1 MLHFILDLIKYVFPF
16 VFIASI
22 VLLIMWSRKSKEDQ
36 DRIKADKST
45 IGKIYNGLV
54 SSGMFFAGAAGS
66 NNNSDNESYH
76 NKLMDDNCA
85 SVPSLE
91 TDTDNDYE
99 SDDYYECDDGYESDD
114 GCYIDLDEKYD
125 LTEEDTDE

>member
-36 DRIKADKST
+36 DKMKADKSV
-45 IGKIYNGLV
+45 IGKIHNGLI
-54 SSGMFFAGAAGS
+54 SAGMFFVGAAGS
-66 NNNSDNESYH
+66 NNNSDNESYD
-76 NKLMDDNCA
+76 NKLMDDNCT
-85 SVPSLE
+85 SVTPLE
-91 TDTDNDYE
+91 TDTDDDYESAYDYE
-99 SDDYYECDDGYESDD
+99 SDDD
-114 GCYIDLDEKYD
+114 CYIDLDEEYD

>member
-1 MLHFILDLIKYVFPF
+1 MLHFILDLIKYLFPF

-22 VLLIMWSRKSKEDQ
+22 ILLIIWSRKPKEDQ
-36 DRIKADKST
+36 DKMKADKSV
-45 IGKIYNGLV
+45 IGKIHNGLI
-54 SSGMFFAGAAGS
+54 SAGMFFVGAAGS
-66 NNNSDNESYH
+66 NNNSDNQSYD

-91 TDTDNDYE
+91 TDTDDDYE
-99 SDDYYECDDGYESDD
+99 SDYGYESDD
-114 GCYIDLDEKYD
+114 DCYIDLDEEYD

>member
-36 DRIKADKST
+36 DKMKADKSV
-45 IGKIYNGLV
+45 IGKIHNGLI
-54 SSGMFFAGAAGS
+54 SAGMFFVGAAGS
-66 NNNSDNESYH
+66 KSNPDNQSYDD
-76 NKLMDDNCA
+76 NRSMDDNYA
-85 SVPSLE
+85 SSSLE
-91 TDTDNDYE
+91 TDVNG
-99 SDDYYECDDGYESDD
+99 YYECDDD
-114 GCYIDLDEKYD
+114 CYIDLDEEYD